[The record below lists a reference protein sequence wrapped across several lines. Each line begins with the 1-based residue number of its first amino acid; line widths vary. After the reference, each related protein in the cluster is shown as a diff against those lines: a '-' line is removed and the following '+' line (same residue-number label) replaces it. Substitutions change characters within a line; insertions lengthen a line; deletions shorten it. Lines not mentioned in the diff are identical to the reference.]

1 MEERYEI
8 KGKIGQG
15 GLGAVYRAFDSR
27 MNREVAIKR
36 IISDLD
42 DEGVSEEATRQL
54 VKEASSL
61 ASLQHPNIVTIYDVG
76 SDEDGPFVVMEL
88 LTGDTLEKII
98 SDGSFTWVD
107 FRELAMQTMEALI
120 AAQELN
126 LVHRDLKPG
135 NIMVN
140 WLPSGKFQVKIV
152 DFGLAKLTAKPSL
165 QTIDQSDGVFGSI
178 YFMAPEQFERV
189 PLDHKVD
196 LYAIGCVFYYALT
209 GTYPFDGEHAA
220 EVMASHLQHHVTPL
234 QEVREGIPIWVCDW
248 IMWHLNRQPAD
259 RPESARQSLQLFVE
273 NDTAQQDPPMSNG
286 TPSSP
291 SESEPPK
298 RPKLLIPGSAPTPKT
313 VEEPT
318 PTQSVKTAS
327 VPKPLEPPKGSKPS
341 IHTTSQVVQHAPVS
355 PEPEPETPTETPEPA
370 PEPVAASEPEAPKA
384 ANPPVLKPATPEAP
398 KTAPE
403 EKAVPVL
410 SRATPKVA
418 AAAPLLKKATGAPTG
433 PALKPASPAPATS
446 KAVPV
451 PGKVLAPTGAAPKTK
466 PADENASPAAPAI
479 AAPKKGISP
488 AAKMTIATMIGI
500 FVIILAVM
508 LLKKSEANAE
518 AKIYNDIIKQ
528 VPAGDPIPMKS
539 RVLEILLSN
548 AANVGATEDRT
559 AVYMALALAE
569 SSDGTDIDKRIA
581 EFATTKSLVPNIRVI
596 LLSSVLRQRAN
607 PDIVE
612 TLLDFA
618 KSTDEPES
626 AVAAMEAV
634 RPTAKDEHFAE
645 ILNFISSD
653 NNSMRTAAE
662 ENAVRIIKRSSST
675 SELGSQL
682 STAYASASNDTVR
695 HAMLRLLGRI
705 GGDKAME
712 LAKENLA
719 SDDKKNQIAAIV
731 ALQNWS
737 SRDGFLA
744 LVEFVPTTTELDIRA
759 RAFTSAYQYSLED
772 QENAQD
778 NWTLLETEAKT
789 QDEQIKVIRGVANV
803 KPAPWAFDL
812 LAKIAKTSD
821 DEKAVD
827 FAERAIVRLKDRQKV
842 EASGKKQEEE

>member
-15 GLGAVYRAFDSR
+15 GLGAVYRAFDVR

-36 IISDLD
+36 IISDPD
-42 DEGVSEEATRQL
+42 DDTVSEEATRQL
-54 VKEASSL
+54 VKEAGSL

-88 LTGDTLEKII
+88 LSGDTLEKII

-189 PLDHKVD
+189 PLDHRVD

-248 IMWHLNRQPAD
+248 IMWHLNRQASD
-259 RPESARQSLQLFVE
+259 RPESARQSLRIFVE
-273 NDTAQQDPPMSNG
+273 NDTAQKDPIMSNG
-286 TPSSP
+286 TPSTP

-298 RPKLLIPGSAPTPKT
+298 RPKLLIPGSAPTPET
-313 VEEPT
+313 VEDPT
-318 PTQSVKTAS
+318 PTQRVKTAS

-341 IHTTSQVVQHAPVS
+341 IHTTSQVLHSAPAP
-355 PEPEPETPTETPEPA
+355 PEPAPETPTE
-370 PEPVAASEPEAPKA
+370 SEPEATPEPEAPAA
-384 ANPPVLKPATPEAP
+384 ANPPVLKPANPEAP
-398 KTAPE
+398 KTASE

-410 SRATPKVA
+410 ARATPKAA
-418 AAAPLLKKATGAPTG
+418 AAAPILKRATGAPTG
-433 PALKPASPAPATS
+433 PALKPTSPAPATS

-466 PADENASPAAPAI
+466 PAEENASPATPAFAP
-479 AAPKKGISP
+479 PKKGISA

-548 AANVGATEDRT
+548 AASVGATEDRT
-559 AVYMALALAE
+559 AVYMALTLAE
-569 SSDGTDIDKRIA
+569 STDGTNIDKRIA
-581 EFATTKSLVPNIRVI
+581 EFATTKTLVPNIRVI
-596 LLSSVLRQRAN
+596 LLGSVLRQRAN
-607 PDIVE
+607 PEIVE

-618 KSTDEPES
+618 KSTNEPES

-634 RPTAKDEHFAE
+634 RPTAEDKHFAE
-645 ILNFISSD
+645 ILGFISSE
-653 NNSMRTAAE
+653 NNRMRTAAE
-662 ENAVRIIKRSSST
+662 ENAVRIIKKSSST
-675 SELGSQL
+675 GDLGSQL
-682 STAYASASNDTVR
+682 STAYGSASDDIVR

-759 RAFTSAYQYSLED
+759 RAFASAYQYSLED
-772 QENAQD
+772 QKNAQD

-803 KPAPWAFDL
+803 KPAPWAFAL
-812 LAKIAKTSD
+812 LGKIAKTSD
-821 DEKAVD
+821 DEKAID

-842 EASGKKQEEE
+842 EAGGNKKEEE